1 VTGTPVCEGEE
12 LAEISREAVYF
23 AQPGRAN
30 TDRVLE
36 LVRLRAVELGVRSI
50 IVPTSTGETGV
61 RALAAFPG
69 FNLVVVSHSTGFTAP
84 DVQELLPEHRQALL
98 AGGASLLTTTHAF
111 GGIGRSVRR
120 RLNTFQVDE
129 IIAHTLRVF
138 GEGLKV
144 ACEVTLMAADAGLIR
159 VSDEAI
165 ALGGTGHGLDTAVS
179 LQPAHAQ
186 DFFSLRIREIICKP
200 RL

>member
-1 VTGTPVCEGEE
+1 LTET
-12 LAEISREAVYF
+12 ARETVYF
-23 AQPGRAN
+23 AHPGPAN
-30 TDRVLE
+30 TDRVLQ
-36 LVRLRAVELGVRSI
+36 LVRLAAMQLGVGSI
-50 IVPTSTGETGV
+50 VVPSSTGETGV
-61 RALAAFPG
+61 RALAALPG
-69 FNLVVVSHSTGFTAP
+69 FHLVVVSHSTGFAAP
-84 DVQELLPEHRQALL
+84 DAQELLPEHRQTLL
-98 AGGASLLTTTHAF
+98 AGGASLVTATHAF

-159 VSDEAI
+159 VADEAI
-165 ALGGTGHGLDTAVS
+165 ALGGTGHGLDTAVV

>member
-1 VTGTPVCEGEE
+1 M
-12 LAEISREAVYF
+12 AEISRETVYF

-36 LVRLRAVELGVRSI
+36 LARLRAVELGVRNI

-61 RALAAFPG
+61 RALAALSG
-69 FNLVVVSHSTGFTAP
+69 FHLVVSHSMGFTAP

-98 AGGASLLTTTHAF
+98 AGGASLVTTTHAF
-111 GGIGRSVRR
+111 GGVGRAVRR

-129 IIAHTLRVF
+129 IIAHTLRVL

-144 ACEVTLMAADAGLIR
+144 ACEVTLMAADAGVIR

-165 ALGGTGHGLDTAVS
+165 ALGGTGHGVDTAVV
-179 LQPAHAQ
+179 LRPANAQ
-186 DFFSLRIREIICKP
+186 DFFSLRIKEIICKP
-200 RL
+200 RF